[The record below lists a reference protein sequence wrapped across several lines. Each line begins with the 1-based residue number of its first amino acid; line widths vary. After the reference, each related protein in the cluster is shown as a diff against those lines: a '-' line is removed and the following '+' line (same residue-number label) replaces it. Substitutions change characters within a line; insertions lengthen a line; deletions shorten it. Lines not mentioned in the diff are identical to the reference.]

1 MESLCCTP
9 ETNNMAHQLY
19 FNKKLKKKERNVIFK
34 LLHPLP
40 MGVDAASLQLKFT
53 SGHTTTRPSVG
64 QTLSGAVLA
73 AGHGARKSAP
83 QGPRGRRCCP
93 GWPGAG
99 QASFAGLESSA
110 PGVTVAGHASG
121 LGVCSVPLGSPGDQV
136 SDGGAG

>member
-1 MESLCCTP
+1 
-9 ETNNMAHQLY
+9 
-19 FNKKLKKKERNVIFK
+19 
-34 LLHPLP
+34 

-53 SGHTTTRPSVG
+53 SGRTTPRPSVG
-64 QTLSGAVLA
+64 QTLS
-73 AGHGARKSAP
+73 GARKSAP

-99 QASFAGLESSA
+99 HASFAGLESSA

-121 LGVCSVPLGSPGDQV
+121 LGVCSMPLGSPGDQV